1 MKEKKKDNKE
11 TKQKK
16 KIMTPQKYYVITI
29 IFLGII
35 VFLGIYSN
43 IANWSGQ
50 KGATL
55 EVIHSYDE
63 NVVVESNEKVI
74 GKPNDFNNTFVV
86 DIFNNQIWLNNIL
99 LFVTLFGCFIVLPII
114 SFYMG
119 RKMTKSKVG
128 IQATYLI
135 ITSLIDLVFY
145 FWLPISFLMI
155 FINYVSYKRGLN
167 SIVRKKEKKSEFS
180 AKK

>member
-63 NVVVESNEKVI
+63 NVVVESSEKVI
-74 GKPNDFNNTFVV
+74 GHPNSFNNTFIV
-86 DIFNNQIWLNNIL
+86 DIFNNQIWLNNVM
-99 LFVTLFGCFIVLPII
+99 LFIALFGCFIILPII
-114 SFYMG
+114 SFFMG
-119 RKMTKSKVG
+119 KKLTKKKVG
-128 IQATYLI
+128 IQVTYLI

-145 FWLPISFLMI
+145 FWLPVAFLMI

-180 AKK
+180 TKK